1 MQRIVKLC
9 LATVL
14 LAGTAE
20 AVAVEK
26 RGGKPGRRPGRGGRK
41 PTGDSDLSREDRLK
55 AKICDD
61 DTDCQAAF
69 DAWVVSTAYTDP
81 QAAVE
86 STKQAACQ
94 AKIDM
99 ANAIKQFKCD
109 NDDDTTNDGDQ
120 CELATYDK
128 CTPDEDEE

>member
-20 AVAVEK
+20 AISVERK
-26 RGGKPGRRPGRGGRK
+26 RPGRWGGGKPGRK
-41 PTGDSDLSREDRLK
+41 PSGDSDLSREDRLK

-69 DAWVVSTAYTDP
+69 DLWVVSTAYTDP
-81 QAAVE
+81 QAAVAAA
-86 STKQAACQ
+86 KLAGCQAAV
-94 AKIDM
+94 DVY
-99 ANAIKQFKCD
+99 NATAQFKCD

-120 CELATYDK
+120 CTLATYDK
-128 CTPDEDEE
+128 CTEEDDTE